1 MERAMIS
8 FSFQPLTETVMSGGY
23 FVEPPSGGPSGF
35 WMAAAACMAAAAA
48 ARTTTKS
55 NVVVINTLGKSFT
68 ANKTFL
74 WAYSGYF
81 KTVLDDAM
89 TSFNL
94 ASVPAEFFEAKHTFH
109 KRLNEKQRLEFEPT
123 TTKRELKLTKK

>member
-1 MERAMIS
+1 MIS
-8 FSFQPLTETVMSGGY
+8 FSFQPLTETVMSGY
-23 FVEPPSGGPSGF
+23 FVEPSSGPSGF

-94 ASVPAEFFEAKHTFH
+94 ASVPAEFFEVKDTFH
-109 KRLNEKQRLEFEPT
+109 KRLNGKQRLKFEA
-123 TTKRELKLTKK
+123 TKTRELK

>member
-1 MERAMIS
+1 MIS
-8 FSFQPLTETVMSGGY
+8 FSSQPLTEKVMSGY
-23 FVEPPSGGPSGF
+23 FVEPPSGPSGF

-94 ASVPAEFFEAKHTFH
+94 ASVPAEFFEVKDTFH
-109 KRLNEKQRLEFEPT
+109 KRLNEHKD
-123 TTKRELKLTKK
+123 

>member
-1 MERAMIS
+1 MIS
-8 FSFQPLTETVMSGGY
+8 FSFQPLTETVMSGY
-23 FVEPPSGGPSGF
+23 FVEPSSGPSGF
-35 WMAAAACMAAAAA
+35 WMAAAAA

-94 ASVPAEFFEAKHTFH
+94 ASVPAEFFEVKDTFH
-109 KRLNEKQRLEFEPT
+109 KRLNGKQRLKFEA
-123 TTKRELKLTKK
+123 TKTRELK